1 MKRYELTEEI
11 ALAKAAIIARLEYL
25 GIKSSIKTLKN
36 GQKISS
42 NPMLGSIIETYNM
55 NFYDHKTKDIK
66 QHFDIEN
73 YSLCDI
79 MSKTHLKYFLSALE
93 QIEEY
98 LKSVE
103 YIYNKSDKDAIKIK
117 MQIIAKQQR
126 EAFKKEKKN
135 IPITN
140 LSNENSLSTLATMLK
155 EKLKNFDEEKTED
168 ELKKEIKEMSDY
180 LRNTIPKKFN
190 NEKAY
195 GTIIGNLNSGFYS
208 LKGHEIIDYLRKKDV
223 TVPDGN
229 ILNIMDKEQ
238 LKYRYVCLQF
248 IGRYSQRYDK
258 HSFEK
263 FKTRAIEIGGI
274 ARSIYIKESNKEPL
288 YELKGKPKIKNMKAN
303 EKINKKASLQKE
315 SETIITEQLD
325 MFSQI
330 EKATKKI

>member
-1 MKRYELTEEI
+1 MKRYELIEEI
-11 ALAKAAIIARLEYL
+11 AIAKASIMIRLEYL
-25 GIKSSIKTLKN
+25 GIKNSIKTLQSGKKVN
-36 GQKISS
+36 S
-42 NPMLGSIIETYNM
+42 NPMLGTIIEAYSM

-66 QHFDIEN
+66 RELNVEN

-93 QIEEY
+93 QMEEY

-103 YIYNKSDKDAIKIK
+103 YLYNKSDKDAIKIK

-135 IPITN
+135 IPITH
-140 LSNENSLSTLATMLK
+140 LSKENSLSTLVKMLD

-168 ELKKEIKEMSDY
+168 ELKQEIKEMSDY
-180 LRNTIPKKFN
+180 LRYTIPKKFS

-208 LKGHEIIDYLRKKDV
+208 LKSHEIIDYLRKKDV

-248 IGRYSQRYDK
+248 IGRYAERYDK
-258 HSFEK
+258 YSFEK
-263 FKTRAIEIGGI
+263 FRTRAIEIGGL
-274 ARSIYIKESNKEPL
+274 ARSMYIKEYNKEPL
-288 YELKGKPKIKNMKAN
+288 YELKGKPKIKNIKAN

-325 MFSQI
+325 MFNEI